1 MQKNKFTQELLSRCK
16 MLAQL
21 LLSKVFQHESV
32 FNDTPHP
39 LLVET
44 PYNSSAQFNPFV
56 VVNREHGTFGR
67 FYRQGTLDAIIAK
80 HTDGTPLPQ
89 KIVALQSSPEPSTA
103 IVKLTLDDQIFLKK
117 KYGMELQNTKIID
130 FTNTTDELVDYL
142 TKHVK
147 FTGAMKE
154 VLGKRGYFIVVMAA
168 LYASSVS
175 IPRTSSINL
184 GILRS
189 TKQES
194 LLFSA
199 KDDRYPLM
207 VAFTALRFKINPDGT
222 LSNPKWVTK

>member
-1 MQKNKFTQELLSRCK
+1 

-21 LLSKVFQHESV
+21 LLSQVFQHESV

-67 FYRQGTLDAIIAK
+67 FHRQGTLEAIIAK

-89 KIVALQSSPEPSTA
+89 KIAALHSSPEPSTA
-103 IVKLTLDDQIFLKK
+103 IVKLILEDQVFLKK

-130 FTNTTDELVDYL
+130 FTNTEEELVDYL

-175 IPRTSSINL
+175 ISRASRTLNL
-184 GILRS
+184 GVLRN
-189 TKQES
+189 TKQENIVY
-194 LLFSA
+194 SA
-199 KDDRYPLM
+199 KDERYPLM
-207 VAFTALRFKINPDGT
+207 VAFTALRFKINSDGT